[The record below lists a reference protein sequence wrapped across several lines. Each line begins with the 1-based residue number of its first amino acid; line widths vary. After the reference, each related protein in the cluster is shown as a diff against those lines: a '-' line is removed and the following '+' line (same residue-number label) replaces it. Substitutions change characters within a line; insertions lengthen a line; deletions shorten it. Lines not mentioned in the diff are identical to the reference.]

1 MSTEMQRLCQSSLD
15 SILTLGGKVK
25 GNNPV
30 FMSLQ
35 DLPPTELSSCLVV
48 AIEMDVAVVQATGQ
62 QQSAAV

>member
-35 DLPPTELSSCLVV
+35 DLPPTELSSCLIVTV
-48 AIEMDVAVVQATGQ
+48 EMDVAVVQATGQ
-62 QQSAAV
+62 QQSAEV